1 VRWVSRIV
9 GPSVCADVLLEAWA
23 LSRLAG
29 ALVALDGLV
38 VAGLADALVVAGV
51 EEEMLVSLMR
61 DAVVD
66 DSGCDRE
73 ASGVASLAEWMR

>member
-23 LSRLAG
+23 LGRLAG

-38 VAGLADALVVAGV
+38 VAGLADALVVAWV

-66 DSGCDRE
+66 DGCLDGE
-73 ASGVASLAEWMR
+73 AGGVAPFAEWMR